1 MAGCYKCKAGG
12 LTGYEFLTVWPV
24 PLLTLTPIR
33 RTVGCEAG
41 RLSVV
46 YVTCCAQGPF
56 RDPSWDPTPLLLVNS
71 TLIKDR
77 FLPGTGARGYI
88 SLAYGARL
96 K

>member
-1 MAGCYKCKAGG
+1 M
-12 LTGYEFLTVWPV
+12 TGSSFLTVWPV

-46 YVTCCAQGPF
+46 YVTCCAQGTF
-56 RDPSWDPTPLLLVNS
+56 RALRSWDPTAFLLVNS